1 MAIDQL
7 PFNVK
12 IPTNEPESTGID
24 QLDTETVEE
33 EVTWRDFPPPGALL
47 MRAPTERE
55 KIAMKNFGK
64 GLINFQ
70 EQMSLD
76 LIPGLGEVRMQNY
89 TNEEIDLFKQAME
102 RRIIQQPRFT
112 ALEHRSWQQECFL
125 GGLAFRANGLV
136 DFIDQQRLLSE
147 KKLAYCFR
155 AEQSINRKPGRRRLS
170 TVPRGYQ
177 YSTVESGVRTVV
189 KRTP

>member
-7 PFNVK
+7 PFDVK
-12 IPTNEPESTGID
+12 IPTNEVESTGID
-24 QLDTETVEE
+24 QLDNEVVEE

-47 MRAPTERE
+47 MRKPTERE

-89 TNEEIDLFKQAME
+89 TNEEIDLFRQAVE
-102 RRIIQQPRFT
+102 REDYPAATVHGIGTPIMAAGMLPWWCGVPGKWHSRLYRSAT
-112 ALEHRSWQQECFL
+112 APFRKKATHYTEQADQLIGVSSGPGFRSFL
-125 GGLAFRANGLV
+125 
-136 DFIDQQRLLSE
+136 
-147 KKLAYCFR
+147 
-155 AEQSINRKPGRRRLS
+155 
-170 TVPRGYQ
+170 
-177 YSTVESGVRTVV
+177 
-189 KRTP
+189 

>member
-7 PFNVK
+7 STEFDIK
-12 IPTNEPESTGID
+12 IPTNEPDSTGID

-89 TNEEIDLFKQAME
+89 TNEEIDLFKQA
-102 RRIIQQPRFT
+102 IQREDYP
-112 ALEHRSWQQECFL
+112 A
-125 GGLAFRANGLV
+125 A
-136 DFIDQQRLLSE
+136 
-147 KKLAYCFR
+147 
-155 AEQSINRKPGRRRLS
+155 
-170 TVPRGYQ
+170 TVHGI
-177 YSTVESGVRTVV
+177 G
-189 KRTP
+189 TPLMAAGMLPW

>member
-12 IPTNEPESTGID
+12 IPTNEAESTGID
-24 QLDTETVEE
+24 QLDNEVVEE

-89 TNEEIDLFKQAME
+89 TNEEIDLFKQAVE
-102 RRIIQQPRFT
+102 REDYPAATVHGIGTPIMAAGMLPWWFGVPGKWLSRAYRSATAPFRKKASSYLEQGNQLIGSGGTQNYRRFT
-112 ALEHRSWQQECFL
+112 E
-125 GGLAFRANGLV
+125 V
-136 DFIDQQRLLSE
+136 
-147 KKLAYCFR
+147 
-155 AEQSINRKPGRRRLS
+155 IN
-170 TVPRGYQ
+170 
-177 YSTVESGVRTVV
+177 
-189 KRTP
+189 TPLPIN